1 MHCNAWSRANLHSAL
16 VAIVAFCMACPLHC
30 TPEAACTAAS
40 PHSLITGS
48 FGFVCRRFKP
58 AEAEAKQKAFE
69 EEQRRKA
76 EAAQNGGSR
85 GKGKKAAP
93 AAA

>member
-1 MHCNAWSRANLHSAL
+1 MRFAWLAR
-16 VAIVAFCMACPLHC
+16 
-30 TPEAACTAAS
+30 CTALLKLLAPPPRLYRS
-40 PHSLITGS
+40 SLAHLPI
-48 FGFVCRRFKP
+48 CRRFKP